1 MARYFGNIEAQRPGG
16 ESDQTSYNLTEGKDN
31 SKNVF
36 DPRKYTSSRYIHMTA
51 IGKESEEYPGEYE
64 SATISGVYYPEDYTI
79 GPSHD
84 EPNKTGTLFTH
95 HPPTIYINEAYAH
108 PNLRHTVPIMFSHMH
123 KHLGGQFEP
132 DEMLS
137 EHSVDLYHK
146 AKKLGLPVRT
156 PKWAE
161 DDDEVGATFHYNY
174 DLNDID
180 ADTMLTTI
188 PDTGDR
194 TWTDE
199 ISASEIG
206 KAKQH
211 YKDLRQSA
219 RDEMLNNVLNPNPNL
234 GPQFKQLELD
244 V

>member
-16 ESDQTSYNLTEGKDN
+16 ESDQTTYYLTGGN

-36 DPRKYTSSRYIHMTA
+36 DPRKDPGSRYIHMTA
-51 IGKESEEYPGEYE
+51 IGKESEQYPGDYE
-64 SATISGVYYPEDYTI
+64 SATIGGVYYPEDYTL

-84 EPNKTGTLFTH
+84 TPDETGTLFTH
-95 HPPTIYINEAYAH
+95 HPPTIYINEAFAH

-123 KHLGGQFEP
+123 RHLGGQFEP

-137 EHSVDLYHK
+137 EYSADLYHK

-161 DDDEVGATFHYNY
+161 DDDEVGATFHYDY
-174 DLNDID
+174 DPDNID
-180 ADTMLTTI
+180 ADQMLTTI
-188 PDTGDR
+188 PDTSDR
-194 TWTDE
+194 SWTDE
-199 ISASEIG
+199 VPASEIE
-206 KAKQH
+206 KSKQH
-211 YKDLRQSA
+211 YRNLRRTA
-219 RDEMLNNVLNPNPNL
+219 RDEQMRNVLNPNPYF
-234 GPQFKQLELD
+234 GPQFEQLQLD